1 MSELIN
7 NRAHRIQ
14 TMKEIIKHLHR
25 AGSPDEVRGR
35 LRTMVR
41 ETDASEIAAMEQ
53 ELMAEGMRVE
63 EVQSMC
69 DLHSSVLREVLVQ
82 IEPVKDG
89 PGLEP
94 GHPVDTFRH
103 ENEALREAVARMR
116 AAMQGVTQL

>member
-25 AGSPDEVRGR
+25 GGSPDDVRGR
-35 LRTMVR
+35 LRTLVR

-69 DLHSSVLREVLVQ
+69 DLHASVSSEGKSV
-82 IEPVKDG
+82 
-89 PGLEP
+89 
-94 GHPVDTFRH
+94 VDHRISRSG
-103 ENEALREAVARMR
+103 ASR
-116 AAMQGVTQL
+116 